1 MSNTDEGVNYE
12 KIKRIRLISNC
23 FGYGPW
29 PEPAAEVEQ
38 HLTITSDGRIWFSKY
53 CFNDGVRYKC
63 TCLERLHIASD
74 AAGPL
79 VNQLAEFFNDSYV
92 EDFVTDCGDW
102 HLEITAATGR
112 SEYHGPLIPSPCPFL
127 NQVSDLIRETLGR
140 EDLLAFDGMLRKEN
154 LYEE

>member
-29 PEPAAEVEQ
+29 PEPATEVEQ

-63 TCLERLHIASD
+63 TCLERLHITSD
-74 AAGPL
+74 AVGPL
-79 VNQLAEFFNDSYV
+79 VNQLAEFFNDMQDTPIS
-92 EDFVTDCGDW
+92 F
-102 HLEITAATGR
+102 EIIFGV
-112 SEYHGPLIPSPCPFL
+112 C
-127 NQVSDLIRETLGR
+127 
-140 EDLLAFDGMLRKEN
+140 LLAQDTVWITSK
-154 LYEE
+154 

>member
-1 MSNTDEGVNYE
+1 MG
-12 KIKRIRLISNC
+12 R
-23 FGYGPW
+23 
-29 PEPAAEVEQ
+29 
-38 HLTITSDGRIWFSKY
+38 GRIWFSKY

-112 SEYHGPLIPSPCPFL
+112 SEYHGSLIPSPCPFL

-140 EDLLAFDGMLRKEN
+140 EDILAFDGMVRKEN